1 MLDTHERQA
10 GGAEESIQLLV
21 RKGEIQKA
29 LSQFFSGDKCFFP
42 AFNNLLGPRKTTS
55 KTLS

>member
-21 RKGEIQKA
+21 RKGESQKA
-29 LSQFFSGDKCFFP
+29 LSQFFRGQMLFP
-42 AFNNLLGPRKTTS
+42 SFQQSAGTKENNL
-55 KTLS
+55 